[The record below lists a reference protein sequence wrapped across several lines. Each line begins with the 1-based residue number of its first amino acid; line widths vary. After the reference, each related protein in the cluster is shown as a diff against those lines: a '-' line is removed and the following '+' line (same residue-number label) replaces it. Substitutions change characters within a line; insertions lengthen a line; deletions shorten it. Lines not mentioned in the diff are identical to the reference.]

1 MVITTS
7 IHHISPDYQQ
17 RQGSGRRRYNI
28 SRKCGA
34 EEWDVGLISAT
45 YCPLTNSVMP

>member
-17 RQGSGRRRYNI
+17 RQGSGRRRNNI
-28 SRKCGA
+28 SRMCGA
-34 EEWDVGLISAT
+34 GGRDVGFISAT